1 MAYDQLKIYNEAL
14 LLAGERSLTSL
25 SDTHETRYRLDEEY
39 TNSEAVKFCLE
50 LAQPAFARKTT
61 RSNSPAAG
69 TTMAWSHDYPTNYV
83 SLIGIYTDAALSKP
97 VSRYVIEGSKII
109 CDHSDIYI
117 RFTSSEYAISAW
129 DISFAKVV
137 TSFLALK
144 IATRISDDQYEKLQ
158 ASHNDYLQK
167 CIAIAARTE
176 PVPRPHK
183 DSSTLSN
190 DWINIYNDALM
201 IMGLEPLTSTSDDS
215 NRRYRLSLALST
227 GIVEELMEDLSWQF
241 GQTTELLAYDSGIDP
256 DWGYSYAFEK
266 PSALHRID
274 GLYVDEYQ
282 QVPLR
287 QYHDEG
293 DYFYAN
299 VTEIYLTFI
308 STTFLT
314 TPSSWP
320 TYFKKLVAAKMA
332 KDAAPSLKMEGA
344 DTANAYKIFEE
355 RDSSSKSIDAMQS
368 PPKIL
373 ASGSWTGSRNRGGN
387 RGRP

>member
-25 SDTHETRYRLDEEY
+25 SEAHETRYRLDEEY

-50 LAQPAFARKTT
+50 LAQPAFARKTS
-61 RSNSPAAG
+61 RSNAPAAG
-69 TTMAWSHDYPTNYV
+69 TTMAWSHDYPSNYV
-83 SLIGIYTDAALSKP
+83 SLIGIYTDAGLSKP
-97 VSRYVIEGSKII
+97 VSRYVIEGGKII

-144 IATRISDDQYEKLQ
+144 IATRISKEEYAKLQ
-158 ASHNDYLQK
+158 ASHDDYLQK

-176 PVPRPHK
+176 PTPRPHK
-183 DSSTLSN
+183 DSSTLSS
-190 DWINIYNDALM
+190 DWINIFNDALM
-201 IMGLEPLTSTSDDS
+201 IMGLDPLTSTSDDS

-227 GIVEELMEDLSWQF
+227 GIVEELLEDLSWQF
-241 GQTTELLAYDSGIDP
+241 GQTTEKLEYDTGIEP

-266 PSALHRID
+266 PATLHRID
-274 GLYVDEYQ
+274 GLYVDEHQ
-282 QVPLR
+282 QVTLR

-293 DYFYAN
+293 NYFYAN
-299 VTEIYLTFI
+299 VTEMYLAYI
-308 STTFLT
+308 STDFLT
-314 TPSSWP
+314 TPSNWP

-332 KDAAPSLKMEGA
+332 KDVAPSLRSEGA
-344 DTANAYKIFEE
+344 DVDNSNKIFEE

-373 ASGSWTGSRNRGGN
+373 ASGNWVGSRYRGGN

>member
-1 MAYDQLKIYNEAL
+1 MAYDQLKLYNEAL

-25 SDTHETRYRLDEEY
+25 SEAHETRYRLDEEY
-39 TNSEAVKFCLE
+39 TDAQAVTFCLE

-61 RSNSPAAG
+61 RLNSPAAH
-69 TTMAWSHDYPTNYV
+69 TTMAWSHSYPSNYV
-83 SLIGIYTDAALSKP
+83 AFIGLYTDAALSKP

-109 CDHSDIYI
+109 CDHSDVYL

-137 TSFLALK
+137 SSYLALK
-144 IATRISDDQYEKLQ
+144 IATRISKEEYEKLK
-158 ASHNDYLQK
+158 ARHDEDLQK

-176 PVPRPHK
+176 ATPRPLK
-183 DSSTLSN
+183 DGSTLSN

-256 DWGYSYAFEK
+256 AWGYPYAFEK

-274 GLYVDEYQ
+274 GLYVDEHQ

-293 DYFYAN
+293 DYFYAG
-299 VTEIYLTFI
+299 VTEIYLVYI

-314 TPSSWP
+314 TPSNWP

-332 KDAAPSLKMEGA
+332 KDAAPSLRNEGA
-344 DTANAYKIFEE
+344 DVENANKIFDE

-368 PPKIL
+368 PPKVL
-373 ASGSWTGSRNRGGN
+373 GSGSWVGARNRGGN